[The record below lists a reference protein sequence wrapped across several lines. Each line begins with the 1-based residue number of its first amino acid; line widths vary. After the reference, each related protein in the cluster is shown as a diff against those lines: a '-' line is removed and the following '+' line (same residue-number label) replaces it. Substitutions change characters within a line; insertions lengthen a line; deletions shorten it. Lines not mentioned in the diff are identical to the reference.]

1 MASRGTVTYK
11 IKLMEIITRLFY
23 VVSADN
29 LEQECQ
35 NAALKLETTLV
46 ETISNNIENIL
57 QKTHVIA
64 LIELISDVLISIHI
78 LQNKMKSFQ
87 TRIKD

>member
-1 MASRGTVTYK
+1 MK
-11 IKLMEIITRLFY
+11 IPARLFY
-23 VVSADN
+23 IIGADN

-46 ETISNNIENIL
+46 ETVGNNIENIL

-64 LIELISDVLISIHI
+64 LIELISNILISIDI
-78 LQNKMKSFQ
+78 LQNEMQSFE